1 MPPKT
6 KFTREEVVSAA
17 LDIVRESGMTKLTA
31 RSLAARLGSSA
42 KPVFGLFENMHE
54 VQNEVML
61 AANAEYQRFLAD
73 KMMRNAYEPY
83 KASGMAYIAFARH
96 ERELFRLLFMRD
108 RSEELPQPKDES
120 LDIIIAL
127 ICKSTGLNEE
137 DARLFHLE
145 MWVFV
150 HGIASMIVTNYL
162 DWDEETVSN
171 VLTDAYQGLK
181 SRWCGEARE
190 WTQ

>member
-17 LDIVRESGMTKLTA
+17 LDIVREGGMTKLTA

-54 VQNEVML
+54 VQEEVML

-73 KMMRNAYEPY
+73 EMMRNAYLPY

-162 DWDEETVSN
+162 DWDEKMVSN

>member
-6 KFTREEVVSAA
+6 KFTREEVIAAA
-17 LDIVRESGMTKLTA
+17 LDIVRCGGMAELTA

-42 KPVFGLFENMHE
+42 KPVFGLFENMRE
-54 VQNEVML
+54 VRSEVIN
-61 AANAEYQRFLAD
+61 AANAEYQRFLAE
-73 KMMRNAYEPY
+73 KMMRNAYETY
-83 KASGMAYIAFARH
+83 KASGMAYIAFAGC

-108 RSEELPQPKDES
+108 RSEELPQPRDES

-127 ICKSTGLNEE
+127 ICKNTGLSAD
-137 DARLFHLE
+137 DARRFHLE

>member
-54 VQNEVML
+54 VQEEVML

-73 KMMRNAYEPY
+73 EMMRNAYLPY

-162 DWDEETVSN
+162 DWDEKMVSN

>member
-6 KFTREEVVSAA
+6 KFTREEVIAAA
-17 LDIVRESGMTKLTA
+17 LDIVREGGMTALTA

-42 KPVFGLFENMHE
+42 KPVFWLFENMRE
-54 VQNEVML
+54 VQHEVML
-61 AANAEYQRFLAD
+61 AANDEYQRFLAAE
-73 KMMRNAYEPY
+73 MMRNAYEPY
-83 KASGMAYIAFARH
+83 KVSGMAYIAFARR
-96 ERELFRLLFMRD
+96 ERELFRMLFMRD

-127 ICKSTGLNEE
+127 ISRNTGLSE
-137 DARLFHLE
+137 DEARRFHLE

-150 HGIASMIVTNYL
+150 HGIASMIITNYL

-181 SRWCGEARE
+181 SRWCGEAKA